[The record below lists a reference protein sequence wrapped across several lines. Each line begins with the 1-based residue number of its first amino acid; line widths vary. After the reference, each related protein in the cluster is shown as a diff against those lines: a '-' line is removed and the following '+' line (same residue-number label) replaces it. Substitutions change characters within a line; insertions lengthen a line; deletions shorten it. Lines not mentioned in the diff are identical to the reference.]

1 MPGVDG
7 AVKLN
12 NKVIAPK
19 SKTTET
25 KLSVSEFDLPVETSS
40 TEPKILDVIEEKTEI
55 PAPVIA
61 EAEIHKPIEVEAKK
75 EDYIEV
81 FDLKKEFDK
90 PIAVIKKAYDKVFSK
105 SRGFKPEF
113 GETVGDMIL
122 YLSAKLKQ
130 INACAD
136 FDKAFGLLNYN
147 LPQKYFNNYIPLA
160 IKLAVWCKSKGVLD
174 ICDELLFEL
183 SSVYIKS
190 AKNVGVIVS
199 EEDIEKAFSLE
210 INEVF
215 NK

>member
-25 KLSVSEFDLPVETSS
+25 EKPVSEFELPTQKPVDKKPEK
-40 TEPKILDVIEEKTEI
+40 EPEIVKDTIEEVAQEI
-55 PAPVIA
+55 KMPEP
-61 EAEIHKPIEVEAKK
+61 
-75 EDYIEV
+75 IEV
-81 FDLKKEFDK
+81 FDIKKEFDK
-90 PIAVIKKAYDKVFSK
+90 AAIVIKKAYDKVFSK
-105 SRGFKPEF
+105 SQGFKPEY

-130 INACAD
+130 INASAD
-136 FDKAFGLLNYN
+136 FDKAFGLIDYN
-147 LPQKYFNNYIPLA
+147 IPQKYFNGYIPLSV
-160 IKLAVWCKSKGVLD
+160 KLLTWCKSKGVLD
-174 ICDELLFEL
+174 VCDELLYEL
-183 SSVYIKS
+183 SSVYVKS
-190 AKNVGVIVS
+190 SKNVGVIVS

-210 INEVF
+210 ISVVF

>member
-25 KLSVSEFDLPVETSS
+25 ESSVSEFELPTQSPVEGAKIS
-40 TEPKILDVIEEKTEI
+40 EPID
-55 PAPVIA
+55 
-61 EAEIHKPIEVEAKK
+61 
-75 EDYIEV
+75 V
-81 FDLKKEFDK
+81 FDIKKEFDK

-105 SRGFKPEF
+105 SNNFKPEF

-122 YLSAKLKQ
+122 YLSAKLKA
-130 INACAD
+130 INASKD
-136 FDKAFGLLNYN
+136 FDNAFGLVDYKI
-147 LPQKYFNNYIPLA
+147 PDKYLKSYIPLA
-160 IKLAVWCKSKGVLD
+160 IKLSLWCKDKGVLD

-190 AKNVGVIVS
+190 AKNVNVIVT

-210 INEVF
+210 INAVF